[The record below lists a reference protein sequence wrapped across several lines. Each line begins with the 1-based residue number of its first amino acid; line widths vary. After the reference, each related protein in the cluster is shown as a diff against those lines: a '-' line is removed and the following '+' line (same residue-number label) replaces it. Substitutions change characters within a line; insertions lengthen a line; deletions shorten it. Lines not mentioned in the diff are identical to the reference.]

1 MGLCDEQE
9 GICISEARSGN
20 TEAAGVGVLL
30 FQSALSCLPVS
41 PSCGSNQRSSIEPTA
56 PPLDAQVLALLI

>member
-9 GICISEARSGN
+9 GICISEARFQP
-20 TEAAGVGVLL
+20 EAAGVGVLL